1 MSIGSFTFNGFDVV
15 VLLILLISLI
25 IAVQRGFLRE
35 VLSLVSLLIAGAI
48 TLFVWGQFR
57 YAVQDFISPSWLA
70 DTALGVGTF
79 MLVYLVGV
87 FVLTKIFGKLD
98 APSTKFLNRLLGAGF
113 GIFRGLVLA
122 SLGVMVLTA
131 SYRAS
136 QDAAEF
142 REYIAQNEASLPPD
156 IIEKMPESM
165 RQQMEAEAKP
175 LPSYLENSTF
185 YPLLNSIGDVIRNL
199 PFAKWQSYADRIK
212 DGDIDGI
219 TQEIL
224 Q

>member
-35 VLSLVSLLIAGAI
+35 VLSLAALLIAGII

-57 YAVQDFISPSWLA
+57 YAAQDFISPGWLA

-79 MLVYLVGV
+79 MLVYLIGV
-87 FVLTKIFGKLD
+87 FILTKIFGKLD
-98 APSTKFLNRLLGAGF
+98 APSTKFINRLLGAGF

-122 SLGVMVLTA
+122 SLGVMVLTSSHKA
-131 SYRAS
+131 SIEAQETRATL
-136 QDAAEF
+136 
-142 REYIAQNEASLPPD
+142 EAKGLY
-156 IIEKMPESM
+156 EELKTTYPESF
-165 RQQMEAEAKP
+165 QEQMDNGVQPPPE
-175 LPSYLENSTF
+175 YLQNSTF
-185 YPLLNSIGDVIRNL
+185 YPLLDSIGNVIRNL
-199 PFAKWQSYADRIK
+199 PFAKMRSYADRIK
-212 DGDIDGI
+212 DGDIEGI
-219 TQEIL
+219 SQEIL